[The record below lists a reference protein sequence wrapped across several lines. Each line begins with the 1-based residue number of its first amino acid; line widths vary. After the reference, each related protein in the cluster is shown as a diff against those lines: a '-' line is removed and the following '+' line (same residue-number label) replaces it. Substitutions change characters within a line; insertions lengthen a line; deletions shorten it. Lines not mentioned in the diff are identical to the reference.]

1 MIITC
6 SIHPV
11 LIVRDPAPFRTRRH
25 YGPGAVRLSGRHAS
39 NGSGVLGGQLHE

>member
-25 YGPGAVRLSGRHAS
+25 SGAVRLSGRHAS
-39 NGSGVLGGQLHE
+39 NGPGVLGSQLHE